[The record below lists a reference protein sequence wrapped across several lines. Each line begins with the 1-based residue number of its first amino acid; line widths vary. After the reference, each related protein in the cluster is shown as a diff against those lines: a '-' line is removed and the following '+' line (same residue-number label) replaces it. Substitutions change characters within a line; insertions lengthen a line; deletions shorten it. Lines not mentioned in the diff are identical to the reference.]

1 MKNKTLKFDGKGRR
15 MMAETGRNQWG
26 REKKDLAGDRG
37 IKREGNNVLEGSR
50 MAGKDELGT
59 PSPFETRG
67 QDKKMEEIS
76 GRNGWRRRSC
86 GAAVS

>member
-1 MKNKTLKFDGKGRR
+1 
-15 MMAETGRNQWG
+15 
-26 REKKDLAGDRG
+26 
-37 IKREGNNVLEGSR
+37 

-67 QDKKMEEIS
+67 QDEKMEEIS
-76 GRNGWRRRSC
+76 GRNGWRRGSF